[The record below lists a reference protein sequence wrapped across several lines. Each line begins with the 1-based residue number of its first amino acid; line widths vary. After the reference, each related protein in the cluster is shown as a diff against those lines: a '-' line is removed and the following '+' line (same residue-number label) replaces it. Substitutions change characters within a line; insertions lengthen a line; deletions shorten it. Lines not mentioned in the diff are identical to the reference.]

1 MVCTCVN
8 ELKRLQSGGCC
19 TTLMTDSFPYATGV
33 FNLVCALRAA
43 AAILEAESDQGLPGW
58 LANDLETL
66 LPSPR
71 PAFPTQGT
79 PESRNLAGK
88 PSLKPSVFHPF
99 SRAEDR
105 R

>member
-1 MVCTCVN
+1 LHDTDD
-8 ELKRLQSGGCC
+8 LQ
-19 TTLMTDSFPYATGV
+19 LRYATGV

-43 AAILEAESDQGLPGW
+43 AAILEAESDQCLPGW

-79 PESRNLAGK
+79 PKSRNLAGK
-88 PSLKPSVFHPF
+88 PSLTIRFPVPKIG
-99 SRAEDR
+99 
-105 R
+105 